1 MMFTTM
7 RVQKNFSNKTLIS
20 HSHTFEQIN
29 PIQLNEEN
37 DAKKQ
42 YAGRVHQGLLTKKER
57 IFRLSLH
64 L

>member
-1 MMFTTM
+1 M

-37 DAKKQ
+37 DAKN
-42 YAGRVHQGLLTKKER
+42 
-57 IFRLSLH
+57 
-64 L
+64 